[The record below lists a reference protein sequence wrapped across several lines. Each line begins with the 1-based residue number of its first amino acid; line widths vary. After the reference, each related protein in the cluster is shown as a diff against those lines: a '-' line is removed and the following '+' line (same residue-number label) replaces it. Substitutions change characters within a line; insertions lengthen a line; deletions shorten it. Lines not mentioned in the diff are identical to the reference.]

1 MTRRS
6 SADWGLLLLRVGLA
20 SLLIGLHGG
29 PRLVRAVTY
38 FSSGEPWTFVG
49 LVGGIG
55 LPFPL
60 VFALLS
66 TAADSIAAFLVGLG
80 FLTRWAAL
88 MVAINMTVAV
98 YFEATGGDP
107 VELPALYLLGA
118 LVVAVAGAGAYSIDR
133 IRNKG
138 NVR

>member
-1 MTRRS
+1 M
-6 SADWGLLLLRVGLA
+6 
-20 SLLIGLHGG
+20 
-29 PRLVRAVTY
+29 RAVTY
-38 FSSGEPWTFVG
+38 FASGEPWTFVG

-60 VFALLS
+60 AFALLS